1 MDKIKCEQLTLQEK
15 VEAIDHIIKNSIE
28 RKITKTHKEL
38 MGQYFTPGNVIDMM
52 LEILK
57 PVPSEVIVDP
67 SSGCGSILI
76 HAHSYIYQRYKVK
89 ARTIMGIELDK
100 TLIDVSNTLHKQLG
114 FRSTI
119 QNEDTLKKD
128 DLDEKVD
135 IIIGNPPFGKKMII
149 NNPDGQAKKT
159 ERVEVLFL
167 EKCVKMLRY
176 GGRMGLVLPDG
187 VLGNEGNS
195 GMRKWLLQEGKIL
208 AVVDLP
214 VETFMPFT
222 SVKTSVLFFEKTKV
236 LTSDYRI
243 FMAIAETCGH
253 DKRGNTILTD
263 DVSQIA
269 KEYDHWNTS
278 NTQ

>member
-1 MDKIKCEQLTLQEK
+1 MDKIKCEQSILQGK
-15 VEAIDHIIKNSIE
+15 VEAIDHMIKNSIE
-28 RKITKTHKEL
+28 REITKTHKEL

-76 HAHSYIYQRYKVK
+76 HAHSYIYQHYKVN

-100 TLIDVSNTLHKQLG
+100 TLIDVSNTFHKRLG
-114 FRSTI
+114 IHSTI
-119 QNEDTLKKD
+119 QNEDTLKKN

-135 IIIGNPPFGKKMII
+135 VIIGNPPFGKKMII
-149 NNPDGQAKKT
+149 NNSDGQAKKT

-167 EKCVKMLRY
+167 EKCIRMLRY

-195 GMRKWLLQEGKIL
+195 DMRKWILQEGKIL

-222 SVKTSVLFFEKTKV
+222 SVKTSVLFFEKTKS

-253 DKRGNTILTD
+253 DKRGNTILAD
-263 DVSQIA
+263 DVRQIA

-278 NTQ
+278 SIQ